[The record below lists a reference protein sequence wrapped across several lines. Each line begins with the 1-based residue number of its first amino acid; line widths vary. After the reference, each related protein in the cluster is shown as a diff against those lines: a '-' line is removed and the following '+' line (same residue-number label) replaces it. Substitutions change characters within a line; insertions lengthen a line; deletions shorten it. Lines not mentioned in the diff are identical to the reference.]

1 MNVDTMQAVHYI
13 AKQVKK
19 YGKHFQIAGNKDKR
33 GVTTQ
38 RATFIRG
45 DGEALIRFQR
55 SKNWD
60 PKIKVGT
67 FERVF
72 NPLRLGQLSGNRFSV
87 ALRFIPNDITA
98 EMIAANVENLKKNGF
113 INYFGMQRFGT
124 YNVRSHEIGIETLH
138 QNWIKVIHMIISQ
151 HPDGDHE

>member
-1 MNVDTMQAVHYI
+1 M
-13 AKQVKK
+13 
-19 YGKHFQIAGNKDKR
+19 
-33 GVTTQ
+33 
-38 RATFIRG
+38 
-45 DGEALIRFQR
+45 IRFQR

-67 FERVF
+67 FERVY

-87 ALRFIPNDITA
+87 ALRFIPKEITDD
-98 EMIAANVENLKKNGF
+98 MIATSKISLKIINLDVENLKKNGF

-138 QNWIKVIHMIISQ
+138 
-151 HPDGDHE
+151 

>member
-1 MNVDTMQAVHYI
+1 M
-13 AKQVKK
+13 
-19 YGKHFQIAGNKDKR
+19 
-33 GVTTQ
+33 
-38 RATFIRG
+38 
-45 DGEALIRFQR
+45 IRFQR

-98 EMIAANVENLKKNGF
+98 EMIAASKFMK
-113 INYFGMQRFGT
+113 
-124 YNVRSHEIGIETLH
+124 
-138 QNWIKVIHMIISQ
+138 
-151 HPDGDHE
+151 